1 VRSQPDL
8 IVQRLES
15 ITYTTPATATA
26 TALKSPDSG
35 QPSNEA
41 DEPGSVATEDATS
54 SACPN
59 LVTAD
64 WPPPSRFGQLAFRQS
79 PGGFRCRVAS
89 PPLGWAMRRGWELLV
104 DRSYLGW
111 KIQLQQYIHEL
122 DDSLLIDLASK
133 DAAADLHYL
142 IQSGQAVL
150 RPDSEIFYNIIEVT
164 VDPPTECIRRI
175 WLPL

>member
-1 VRSQPDL
+1 MRSQPDL

-15 ITYTTPATATA
+15 ITYTALATA
-26 TALKSPDSG
+26 TALKPPDSG
-35 QPSNEA
+35 QPSSEA
-41 DEPGSVATEDATS
+41 ANEPGSVATEDATS

-59 LVTAD
+59 LATAD

-111 KIQLQQYIHEL
+111 KIQLQQYIH
-122 DDSLLIDLASK
+122 DFNDSLLTDLASK

-142 IQSGQAVL
+142 IRSGQAVL
-150 RPDSEIFYNIIEVT
+150 RPDSELFGDIIEVT
-164 VDPPTECIRRI
+164 VNPPTQCIRRI